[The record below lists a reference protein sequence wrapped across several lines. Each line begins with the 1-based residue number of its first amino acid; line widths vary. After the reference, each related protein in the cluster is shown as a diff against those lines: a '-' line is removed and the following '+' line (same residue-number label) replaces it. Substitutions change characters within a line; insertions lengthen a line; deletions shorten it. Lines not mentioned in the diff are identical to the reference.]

1 MRCLYYTTFIFFGQ
15 ERPNNGEK
23 WPVLVND
30 KSITSVVKEIVNS
43 DLSFQDSLQR
53 DYCNT
58 SALARIIKPQIDR
71 ALTRNISIESVITA
85 LKRSKQLYDIPER
98 PIALILAGST
108 ISVKTDVA
116 KVSATK
122 SKKTIEKVAKAL
134 TQNADNFISVSESIL
149 SITLVF
155 DDTLLD
161 NVKAMFAH
169 YDILETESDLA
180 AIIVHSPERI
190 IKTPGC
196 AIAFYNQLARRHI
209 NIEDT
214 VSCHTDTI
222 MLVKMSDVGKAFNA
236 LTDLISSARKFTSRK
251 R

>member
-58 SALARIIKPQIDR
+58 SALDR

-98 PIALILAGST
+98 PIAIILAGST